1 MQTACSLIDR
11 SPPALVVPWSQKK
24 SNAGWP
30 LSSGAYRPWLQA
42 ELTPLL
48 HAEGLRVRTN
58 GVDGDRGQRRRE
70 VREEVEPIT
79 QAKKEFV
86 LTSQAEFME
95 SKPLG
100 SQCPVLPDTNIEEQH
115 LMTLRQVLPGVCEV
129 WSNSRARAK
138 SDKYLRLK
146 FKVKC

>member
-1 MQTACSLIDR
+1 M
-11 SPPALVVPWSQKK
+11 
-24 SNAGWP
+24 
-30 LSSGAYRPWLQA
+30 QA

-58 GVDGDRGQRRRE
+58 GVNGDRGQRRQE
-70 VREEVEPIT
+70 VREEVKPIA

-100 SQCPVLPDTNIEEQH
+100 SQCPVLPDTNIGQH
-115 LMTLRQVLPGVCEV
+115 LMTLRQVLPVVCEA
-129 WSNSRARAK
+129 WSYSRARAK
-138 SDKYLRLK
+138 SDKSYPRLK